1 MKIRYF
7 LMAVALLSAGQAA
20 AQETYE
26 NAKIAGEDLNGTAR
40 YVGMGGA
47 LDALGADISTI
58 GSNPAGIARF
68 RKSKIEGTM
77 SVVSQANAAEYP
89 HGDATKVSFDQLGG
103 VWAVASVDGSSYI
116 NAGFNFH
123 KSRNF
128 NLILSADDMFGRPS
142 PDGTV
147 YASQNKL
154 TYMKLNNGLLCPMD
168 DNGRVYIDE
177 PYSSCNQL
185 DDIYVRN
192 LLYAAGDGQRYFYE
206 ASGYDFDRAHKGY
219 IGEYDFN
226 ISGNINDRVYLGL
239 TVGLHDVH
247 YEHIGD
253 YTEMIQSNPENI
265 SKLNVYDER
274 RIKGQGADVKVGAI
288 FRPIEY
294 SPLLIGVTVHTPTW
308 YDLTTSNYTE
318 IGDGNN
324 YAWSEESYDYKIYTP
339 WKFGLSAGYT
349 VGKQLA
355 LGFGFDY
362 ADYGTIKTR
371 INDGGEYYFYD
382 YYESSHN
389 DYNMNEHTK
398 RTLKGVSTIKV
409 GAELKVTPELALRAG
424 YNYATAM
431 YEKDGFKD
439 GTIQSNGSY
448 ISTATDFT
456 NWKDTNRF
464 TCGLGY
470 STGKFNFDI
479 AYQYSVAKG
488 DFSPFMSYTDG
499 QYYDFDNVAN
509 FVEVNNKRHQLMCTM
524 GFSF

>member
-1 MKIRYF
+1 M
-7 LMAVALLSAGQAA
+7 
-20 AQETYE
+20 
-26 NAKIAGEDLNGTAR
+26 
-40 YVGMGGA
+40 
-47 LDALGADISTI
+47 
-58 GSNPAGIARF
+58 
-68 RKSKIEGTM
+68 
-77 SVVSQANAAEYP
+77 
-89 HGDATKVSFDQLGG
+89 
-103 VWAVASVDGSSYI
+103 
-116 NAGFNFH
+116 
-123 KSRNF
+123 
-128 NLILSADDMFGRPS
+128 
-142 PDGTV
+142 
-147 YASQNKL
+147 
-154 TYMKLNNGLLCPMD
+154 
-168 DNGRVYIDE
+168 
-177 PYSSCNQL
+177 
-185 DDIYVRN
+185 
-192 LLYAAGDGQRYFYE
+192 
-206 ASGYDFDRAHKGY
+206 
-219 IGEYDFN
+219 
-226 ISGNINDRVYLGL
+226 
-239 TVGLHDVH
+239 
-247 YEHIGD
+247 
-253 YTEMIQSNPENI
+253 
-265 SKLNVYDER
+265 
-274 RIKGQGADVKVGAI
+274 GAI

-362 ADYGTIKTR
+362 ADYGTIRTR

-389 DYNMNEHTK
+389 DKNMNEHTK